1 MRNSTLIQMVQMHQN
16 LKLTIYVN
24 LLQCMMPLIV
34 VEEDNANFLFL
45 TLSRD

>member
-24 LLQCMMPLIV
+24 LLQCMMPLRV